1 MLQLKLVSKSFGG
14 QKLLDEVSLCVSHG
28 ERVALVG
35 RNGAGK
41 STLLRLIAGEEEVDG
56 GSIMIP
62 RGYRIG
68 FLHQHLDVTEY
79 TVIDEAALG
88 LVQDRPEHR
97 HRVEALLFGLG
108 FSKDDLYSHPDS
120 FSGGY
125 RIRIHLAKLLAS
137 EPDCLLLDEPS
148 NYLDIVSLRWLVR
161 FLQRWKGEMIVISHD
176 RELLDAISTHTVG
189 IHRKELKK
197 VEGGTEE
204 YYSQI
209 LLEEEVF
216 EKTRVKTEK
225 KKAHM
230 QSFVDRF
237 GAKASKAGQA
247 QSRMKALARLPV
259 LEQLA
264 ALENLD
270 FKFRYAQ
277 FNSQK
282 VLAATDLGFA
292 YPEMDHRIIN
302 QFDLLVEKQQKL
314 ALIGKNG
321 KGKSTLLQLLGGIL
335 VPQEGVVKLSENVR
349 IGYFGQTHIER
360 LNLAKTVHEEVSTA
374 NPNLTYSSVRAI
386 CGAMMFSGDAAEKKI
401 SVLSGGERSR
411 VLLGKILAAPCNL
424 LLLDE
429 PTNHLDMESVE
440 ALVTAIELFEGAV
453 ILVTHAEW
461 ILRRL
466 PERLVICRDVD
477 KIVFEGTYEN
487 FLEKIGW
494 EEGKPAAPE
503 KKPSKPILGR
513 KNPAQAALRKRMA
526 DLEKQITEV
535 EVAMEACT
543 NKIIEATHVHNAT
556 SMGKLSKEL
565 DQLQVKLDLYYHE
578 YGVAEKLAAEVESS
592 PH

>member
-14 QKLLDEVSLCVSHG
+14 QKILDEVSLCIGHG
-28 ERVALVG
+28 ERIALVG

-41 STLLRLIAGEEEVDG
+41 STLLRLIAGEEEMDSG
-56 GSIMIP
+56 DIMIP

-88 LVQDRPEHR
+88 LAQDGPEHR
-97 HRVEALLFGLG
+97 HKVEALLFGLG
-108 FSKDDLYSHPDS
+108 FTKDDLYSHPDS

-176 RELLDAISTHTVG
+176 RELLDMISTHTVG

-209 LLEEEVF
+209 LIEEEIF
-216 EKTRVKTEK
+216 EKTRMKTEK

-247 QSRMKALARLPV
+247 QSRVKALARLPV

-264 ALENLD
+264 ALEDLD
-270 FKFRYAQ
+270 FKFRYST

-282 VLAATDLGFA
+282 VLTASDLCFS
-292 YPEMDHRIIN
+292 YPEMDHRLIEHFN
-302 QFDLLVEKQQKL
+302 LLIERQQKI

-335 VPQEGVVKLSENVR
+335 APQEGVLKLSENVR

-360 LNLAKTVHEEVSTA
+360 LNLSKSIHEEIATA
-374 NPNLTYSSVRAI
+374 NPNLNYTAVRSI

-411 VLLGKILAAPCNL
+411 VLLGKILATPCNL

-440 ALVTAIELFEGAV
+440 AMVTAIEEFEGAV

-461 ILRRL
+461 VLRRL
-466 PERLVICRDVD
+466 PERLVICRDFD
-477 KIVFEGTYEN
+477 RLVFEGTYDH

-494 EEGKPAAPE
+494 EEPSAGE
-503 KKPSKPILGR
+503 KKPSKP
-513 KNPAQAALRKRMA
+513 PAVEAKKGPSQPSMKRRVTE
-526 DLEKQITEV
+526 LEKQITEV
-535 EVAMEACT
+535 EVLMEECT
-543 NKIIEATHVHNAT
+543 HKLIDATHKHEHRVMNE
-556 SMGKLSKEL
+556 LSQEL
-565 DQLQVKLDLYYHE
+565 DRLQAKLNLFYQE
-578 YGVAEKLAAEVESS
+578 YERIISTD
-592 PH
+592 